1 MASKKTSVG
10 RRGFLKEASAGAV
23 ALAGLVPAA
32 MGQQTQL
39 AQGRTGAAAPANT
52 TGSYA
57 TTQDRV
63 RLYYEET
70 GTGKPV
76 VFVHEFAGDLRSWE
90 PQMRHF
96 GRRYRCIA
104 FNARGY
110 PPSDVPESLT
120 AYSQTHAADDIKV
133 VLDHLSID
141 RAHIVGLSMGG
152 FATLHFGFRYPNR
165 ALSLCVAGCGYGA
178 ESSQRARFREEAAAI
193 AEIIKSAKM
202 PAFAEK
208 YAYGPTRVQF
218 ENKDPRGFA
227 EFKRMLAEHSEMGS
241 VNTQLGVQRERP
253 SLYDLVDEM
262 KRLTVP
268 TLVLSGDEDWPC
280 LQPGILMKQ
289 NIPSAA
295 LTLMPNCG
303 HTINLEA
310 PDEFN
315 RIVGDFMAQ
324 VDSGRWPMRDPR
336 AISGSITGMK
346 P

>member
-1 MASKKTSVG
+1 VASSRTSVN
-10 RRGFLKEASAGAV
+10 RRGFLKGAAAVSAA
-23 ALAGLVPAA
+23 VPAA
-32 MGQQTQL
+32 IAQTAQL
-39 AQGRTGAAAPANT
+39 AQGPGAGRAAPAGT

-57 TTQDRV
+57 ITADRI

-70 GTGKPV
+70 GKGRPL

-90 PQMRHF
+90 PQVRHF
-96 GRRYRCIA
+96 GQRYRCIA

-110 PPSDVPESLT
+110 PPSDVPESPA
-120 AYSQTHAADDIKV
+120 AYSQALAAGDIQA
-133 VLDHLSID
+133 VLDHLAID
-141 RAHIVGLSMGG
+141 RGHIVGLSMGG
-152 FATLHFGFRYPNR
+152 FAVLHFGLRHPDR

-178 ESSQRARFREEAAAI
+178 EPAQRARFRAEAETT
-193 AEIIKSAKM
+193 AEIIRSARM

-208 YAYGPTRVQF
+208 YAYGPARVQF

-227 EFKRMLAEHSEMGS
+227 EFKRLLAEHSAVGS
-241 VNTQLGVQRERP
+241 ANTMLGVQRERP
-253 SLYDLVDEM
+253 SLYDLVGEM

-268 TLVLSGDEDWPC
+268 TLILSGDEDWPC

-289 NIPSAA
+289 SIPSAG
-295 LTLMPNCG
+295 LSLLVNCG

-315 RIVGDFMAQ
+315 RLLGDFLAQ
-324 VDSGRWPMRDPR
+324 VDSGQWPMRDPR
-336 AISGSITGMK
+336 AVSASITGMK